1 MRGVEPAST
10 ASPYVADYGTREADA
25 ELAKLEPKASKSTK
39 GKVKATA

>member
-1 MRGVEPAST
+1 VRGVEPAST
-10 ASPYVADYGTREADA
+10 ASPYAADYGTREAEA